1 LEIYVK
7 GRGVKKVY
15 LVQPETPADNRKL
28 QLMNRQE
35 VTAYVSLFKLSGGK
49 PKRVREW
56 PHGVIIKP
64 HKEEE
69 EKCPEK

>member
-15 LVQPETPADNRKL
+15 LVQPETPADARKL
-28 QLMNRQE
+28 QRMNRQE

-49 PKRVREW
+49 PKKVREW
-56 PHGVIIKP
+56 PYGVIISP
-64 HKEEE
+64 HREE